1 MRLLFSLLLFL
12 PISCFAA
19 DFSGESLSILW
30 GVPFAGI
37 LLSIALFPLFAGH
50 FWEHHYGKVAVFW
63 SVLFLVPF
71 LFSFGLNTTLN
82 IVSHTLIEEYIPFIL
97 LLGALF
103 TVSGNICISGNFT
116 ASPKL
121 NTGLLAIGTILASFM
136 GTSGAAMLLIRP
148 LLKANQDRRYKV
160 HTVIFFIF
168 LVANVGGGLT
178 PLGDPPLFL
187 GFLKGVTFG
196 WTMKAMLMPVL
207 GTSLILLSIFYLT
220 DRHCFRKEDKTIPQE
235 GKIQVTI
242 QGKKNFLFL
251 LTVVLAVIMSGVWKP
266 GVQWHVLGANVLLEN
281 LIRDIILFA
290 VIVLSYKTTSDEIR
304 KLNDFN
310 WHPIL
315 EVGKLFLCIFVTI
328 FPVIAMLKVGQE
340 GHFGPLIKLMHYDNG
355 QPINIM
361 YFWITGA
368 LSGVLDNAP
377 TYLVFFNLAGGDAN
391 TLMGPLHHTLLAV
404 SMGSVFMGAM
414 TYIGNAPNFM
424 VKSIAEQQKIKMPS
438 FFSYM
443 TYSCII
449 LLPTYAFVSW
459 LFMNVF

>member
-19 DFSGESLSILW
+19 DFAGESLSILW

-37 LLSIALFPLFAGH
+37 LLSIALFPLFASH
-50 FWEHHYGKVAVFW
+50 FWEHHYGKVAIFW

-71 LFSFGLNTTLN
+71 LASFGLNTTLN
-82 IVSHTLIEEYIPFIL
+82 VVSHTLIEEYIPFIL

-121 NTGLLAIGTILASFM
+121 NTGLLATGTILASLM

-196 WTMKAMLMPVL
+196 WTIKAMLMPVF
-207 GTSLILLSIFYLT
+207 GTSAILLTIFYMA
-220 DRHCFRKEDKTIPQE
+220 DRHFFRKEGAIVPQE

-251 LTVVLAVIMSGVWKP
+251 LTVILAVIMSGVWKP
-266 GVQWHVLGANVLLEN
+266 DVQWHVLGAKVLLEN
-281 LIRDIILFA
+281 LVRDIILFA

-377 TYLVFFNLAGGDAN
+377 TYLVFFNLAGGDAQ

-424 VKSIAEQQKIKMPS
+424 VKSIAEQQKVKMPS